1 MLEIKEKR
9 ESKNVQGRELIK
21 RAVDDVFSYRSS
33 GLRDLPENVDKRTFY
48 GWVVYVAWLYVNRME
63 VQGRSVDL
71 SETVAVMERND
82 EKGEI
87 RSAFDFFRAAE
98 SRREAEE
105 MIDVLEANP
114 VTGDSDVTLF
124 EFERMVV
131 RVVFIDGNPWWVA
144 KDVCDVLGHS
154 NHKVALQALD
164 RDEVRKVYLTDTL
177 GRKQKTNIIN
187 ESGLY
192 ILIMR
197 SNKPEAK
204 RFKRW
209 VTHELLP
216 TIRKTG
222 SYALPGVDPSKNGRK
237 EELAEKRLAIMER
250 NANCRMAKMILKG
263 MDAFRDVM
271 TKESKTVFM
280 AKYGELVTDADLTR
294 LLPRSAEPM
303 YSATDIGKECGVS
316 AQVVGKVA
324 KSHHLKSPAGE
335 DGEYGYWIRSKSRY
349 SSKEVNT
356 FVYNERGR
364 EWFLDHF
371 GITAMVE

>member
-1 MLEIKEKR
+1 MLEIKEKAGNT
-9 ESKNVQGRELIK
+9 NVQGRELIK

-63 VQGRSVDL
+63 AQGRSVDL

-124 EFERMVV
+124 EFERKPV
-131 RVVFIDGNPWWVA
+131 RIVFIDGNPWWVA
-144 KDVCDVLGHS
+144 KDVCEVLEIS
-154 NHKVALQALD
+154 RVDSALRALD
-164 RDEVRKVYLTDTL
+164 ADEKGTQILSTPGGDQAMSV
-177 GRKQKTNIIN
+177 IS

-192 ILIMR
+192 TLIMR

-280 AKYGELVTDADLTR
+280 AKYGELVTDVDLTR

-324 KSHHLKSPAGE
+324 KSHHLKSPTGE

>member
-9 ESKNVQGRELIK
+9 ENKNVQGRELIK
-21 RAVDDVFSYRSS
+21 KAVDDVFSYRSS
-33 GLRDLPENVDKRTFY
+33 GLCDLPENVDKRTFY

-63 VQGRSVDL
+63 AQGRSVDL
-71 SETVAVMERND
+71 SETVAVMKRND

-114 VTGDSDVTLF
+114 VAGDSDVTLF

-144 KDVCDVLGHS
+144 KDVCDILSLGNVTEALRGLDEDELTS
-154 NHKVALQALD
+154 VILKSGGQSREMKV
-164 RDEVRKVYLTDTL
+164 
-177 GRKQKTNIIN
+177 IN
-187 ESGLY
+187 EPGLY
-192 ILIMR
+192 SLILR
-197 SNKPEAK
+197 SRKPEAK

-222 SYALPGVDPSKNGRK
+222 SYALPGVDPSKSGRK

-324 KSHHLKSPAGE
+324 NSHHLKGPAGE

>member
-9 ESKNVQGRELIK
+9 GSKNVQGRELIK

-63 VQGRSVDL
+63 AQGRFVDI

-98 SRREAEE
+98 SRKEAEE

-124 EFERMVV
+124 EFERKPV
-131 RVVFIDGNPWWVA
+131 RIVFIDGNPWWVA
-144 KDVCDVLGHS
+144 KDVCEVLEIS
-154 NHKVALQALD
+154 RVDSALRALD
-164 RDEVRKVYLTDTL
+164 ADEKGTQILSTPGGDQAMSV
-177 GRKQKTNIIN
+177 IS

-192 ILIMR
+192 TLIMR

-280 AKYGELVTDADLTR
+280 AKYGELVTDVDLTR
-294 LLPRSAEPM
+294 LLPRSTEPM

>member
-1 MLEIKEKR
+1 
-9 ESKNVQGRELIK
+9 
-21 RAVDDVFSYRSS
+21 
-33 GLRDLPENVDKRTFY
+33 
-48 GWVVYVAWLYVNRME
+48 ME

-114 VTGDSDVTLF
+114 VAGDSDVTLF

-144 KDVCDVLGHS
+144 KDVCDILSLGNVTEALRGLDEDELTS
-154 NHKVALQALD
+154 VILKSGGQSREMKV
-164 RDEVRKVYLTDTL
+164 
-177 GRKQKTNIIN
+177 IN
-187 ESGLY
+187 EPGLY
-192 ILIMR
+192 SLILR
-197 SNKPEAK
+197 SRKPEAK

-209 VTHELLP
+209 LTHELLP

-263 MDAFRDVM
+263 MDAFKDVM

-280 AKYGELVTDADLTR
+280 AKYGELVTDVDLTR

>member
-1 MLEIKEKR
+1 
-9 ESKNVQGRELIK
+9 
-21 RAVDDVFSYRSS
+21 
-33 GLRDLPENVDKRTFY
+33 
-48 GWVVYVAWLYVNRME
+48 ME
-63 VQGRSVDL
+63 AQGRSVDL

-98 SRREAEE
+98 SRREAGE

-131 RVVFIDGNPWWVA
+131 RVVFINGNPWWVA
-144 KDVCDVLGHS
+144 KDVCDVLGLS
-154 NHKVALQALD
+154 DVSKSCSKLD
-164 RDEVRKVYLTDTL
+164 EDEKLIRKLFVSGQNRDTL
-177 GRKQKTNIIN
+177 LIS

-197 SNKPEAK
+197 SNKPGAK

-263 MDAFRDVM
+263 MDAFKDVM

-280 AKYGELVTDADLTR
+280 AKYGELVTDVDLTR

>member
-1 MLEIKEKR
+1 
-9 ESKNVQGRELIK
+9 
-21 RAVDDVFSYRSS
+21 
-33 GLRDLPENVDKRTFY
+33 
-48 GWVVYVAWLYVNRME
+48 ME

-87 RSAFDFFRAAE
+87 RSVFDFFRAAE

-105 MIDVLEANP
+105 MIDVLEVNP
-114 VTGDSDVTLF
+114 VAGDSDLRLF
-124 EFERMVV
+124 EFERKPV
-131 RVVFIDGNPWWVA
+131 RIVFIDGNPWWVA
-144 KDVCDVLGHS
+144 KDVCEVLEIS
-154 NHKVALQALD
+154 RVDSALRALD
-164 RDEVRKVYLTDTL
+164 ADEKGTQILSTPGGDQAMSV
-177 GRKQKTNIIN
+177 IS

-192 ILIMR
+192 TLIMR

-316 AQVVGKVA
+316 AQVVGKVS

-364 EWFLDHF
+364 EWFMDHF